1 MSGWRSS
8 QWPENAF
15 APPKP
20 TGPTMSGG
28 FPPAIS
34 VASVS
39 NACWYSTNS
48 PTSCTSVWE
57 ALNSWMTFFS
67 TLTCFGSFP
76 VPRQQYQRTSFTP
89 GATDSGATMRGVGAG
104 VPDASGDASSDG
116 AAPVASAVGCWDA
129 GPAAV
134 EDGAA
139 ALGAAAVG
147 PAALGAPVV
156 VDVLATGA
164 LLVFG
169 ALVGA
174 EVPEQAASRMKTVA
188 KTSSRGHGLF
198 IVLLLVWWTRW
209 QRLSRLAWSTS
220 LPAIAGAD
228 GDWRGRCARR
238 NSASGRCAQKCA
250 KTRPGLR
257 FRRTPFPRQ
266 KVPACVA

>member
-1 MSGWRSS
+1 MYGARSS
-8 QWPENAF
+8 QWPANAF

-20 TGPTMSGG
+20 TGPMMSGG

-39 NACWYSTNS
+39 YACAYKTNS
-48 PTSCTSVWE
+48 PAIWISLCDELKLSI
-57 ALNSWMTFFS
+57 TFFS
-67 TLTCFGSFP
+67 TLTCVGSSP
-76 VPRQQYQRTSFTP
+76 APRQQYQRTTLTP
-89 GATDSGATMRGVGAG
+89 GTTDCGATMTGVGAG

-134 EDGAA
+134 GDGAA

-147 PAALGAPVV
+147 PAALGAPGVG
-156 VDVLATGA
+156 DVLATGA

-169 ALVGA
+169 ARVGA

-228 GDWRGRCARR
+228 GDWCGRCARR

-257 FRRTPFPRQ
+257 FPRTPSPRQ
-266 KVPACVA
+266 KVRAC